1 MDRLTTL
8 PGPRY
13 LDAAIETMPRLALRA
28 LQAER
33 LAALPSQVVERTST
47 SLSLSR
53 HWWEL
58 GVRRGDYVA
67 YLPFP
72 FSDDAMIDTL
82 RHLGGTV
89 VPFDHDPAEVDR
101 LATLSRALRPVT
113 LYCLSEAFLHA
124 ITTRLER
131 LGLDP
136 APVFSSYRS
145 MVFAGDALPA
155 SLRQTAASWGV
166 ELFHCR
172 TFGDVVVAFECR
184 AHDGLHV
191 WEDEWL
197 VEVVDP
203 ATEAPVADGSP
214 GELVVTSLGHLSA
227 PRRRTGDR
235 VALVTAPCA
244 CGRTHARLQTLGRV
258 D

>member
-1 MDRLTTL
+1 M
-8 PGPRY
+8 
-13 LDAAIETMPRLALRA
+13 
-28 LQAER
+28 
-33 LAALPSQVVERTST
+33 
-47 SLSLSR
+47 
-53 HWWEL
+53 
-58 GVRRGDYVA
+58 
-67 YLPFP
+67 
-72 FSDDAMIDTL
+72 
-82 RHLGGTV
+82 
-89 VPFDHDPAEVDR
+89 
-101 LATLSRALRPVT
+101 
-113 LYCLSEAFLHA
+113 HA

-136 APVFSSYRS
+136 APVFYSYRS

-197 VEVVDP
+197 IEIVDP

-258 D
+258 DSMARLG